1 MKIDDRYVIFLSIF
15 LIRHVFVSIIKNM
28 QRINFS
34 FIRVSPISKRII
46 SHFSFSSF
54 FFIIDVHTRLIR
66 NLSFVIFHRSA
77 SNIRALQDSIN
88 RNSIRYRRVVDKFF
102 KNEPYERWNH
112 RYKHLTRTNLQKKI
126 ELSSNDVTKRNF
138 LSHFMRK
145 FRFMRS
151 S

>member
-1 MKIDDRYVIFLSIF
+1 MKIDDRYVIFLTIF
-15 LIRHVFVSIIKNM
+15 LIRHVFVSIIKNI

-46 SHFSFSSF
+46 SYFSFSSF

-102 KNEPYERWNH
+102 KNEPYER
-112 RYKHLTRTNLQKKI
+112 
-126 ELSSNDVTKRNF
+126 
-138 LSHFMRK
+138 
-145 FRFMRS
+145 
-151 S
+151 